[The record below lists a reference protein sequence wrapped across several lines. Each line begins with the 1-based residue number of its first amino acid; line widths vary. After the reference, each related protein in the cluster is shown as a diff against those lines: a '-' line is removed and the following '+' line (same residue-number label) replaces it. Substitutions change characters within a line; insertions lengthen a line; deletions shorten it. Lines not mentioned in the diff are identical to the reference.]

1 MSSTLFCQARIPSGE
16 GNAVRVVNFRL
27 KNGKFQAIAPDLEP
41 SPGEKQVN
49 LHPYLI
55 LPGAIDTHVHFNTP
69 GFTER
74 ETFSAG
80 SAFALSGGVTT
91 IVDMPCTSL
100 PPVTTLAN
108 LEKKLSAIYDQ
119 SYTDFALWGGV
130 SGNLIESGAWR
141 KALLELQQAG
151 VCGFKTYALSG
162 MPTFTHLSP
171 DQLAAVLEFAAH
183 EQILI
188 AHHAEDPAIIH
199 PLMEQLQQQGRCDP
213 EAYFWSR
220 PTEAEVSS
228 IRRLGN
234 LAARYQARVH
244 VVHVSSGAGA
254 QLISKL
260 KSDGVDITGETCP
273 HYLAFNYQD
282 LIRMGSILKTAP
294 VVKTAAD
301 NVYLW
306 EALARG
312 ELDWL
317 ASDHAPCP
325 PEQKQTGSIWT
336 DYGGISGTGL
346 LLLFLYSQGYRQQKI
361 SLAQLCDLIAGNP
374 ARRLGLFPRKGQ
386 ITVGADADFVCLDEQ
401 ANTTIRG
408 AEFASLGKF
417 TPFEGQQ
424 WPGQI
429 AAVYQRGNLVY
440 QAGQGI
446 LGKPQGIFIE
456 PNH

>member
-1 MSSTLFCQARIPSGE
+1 
-16 GNAVRVVNFRL
+16 
-27 KNGKFQAIAPDLEP
+27 
-41 SPGEKQVN
+41 
-49 LHPYLI
+49 
-55 LPGAIDTHVHFNTP
+55 
-69 GFTER
+69 
-74 ETFSAG
+74 
-80 SAFALSGGVTT
+80 
-91 IVDMPCTSL
+91 
-100 PPVTTLAN
+100 
-108 LEKKLSAIYDQ
+108 
-119 SYTDFALWGGV
+119 
-130 SGNLIESGAWR
+130 
-141 KALLELQQAG
+141 
-151 VCGFKTYALSG
+151 
-162 MPTFTHLSP
+162 
-171 DQLAAVLEFAAH
+171 
-183 EQILI
+183 
-188 AHHAEDPAIIH
+188 
-199 PLMEQLQQQGRCDP
+199 
-213 EAYFWSR
+213 
-220 PTEAEVSS
+220 
-228 IRRLGN
+228 
-234 LAARYQARVH
+234 
-244 VVHVSSGAGA
+244 
-254 QLISKL
+254 
-260 KSDGVDITGETCP
+260 
-273 HYLAFNYQD
+273 
-282 LIRMGSILKTAP
+282 

-301 NVYLW
+301 NAYLW
-306 EALARG
+306 EALSRG

-386 ITVGADADFVCLDEQ
+386 IAVGADADFVCLDEQ